1 VTPALHLGKAVHAAL
16 QAFHIARWR
25 GGDDSPAAV
34 AAAFDQAFNRVEREE
49 GPVRFDGDTDRE
61 WNRFDGLAVVAA
73 WFSGRARAP
82 WPFLSP
88 SAADFAN
95 ARTYLDAHNAVRAS
109 VKPPADYKGAWVPIP
124 PLAWSDELA
133 LSAQAWAD
141 HLKNDRKCKLEHSDT
156 RNGENLAGGKGLDAK
171 YAVKLWENEGKNF
184 RWVPVYEFDIPSGH
198 YSQVVWRKTTLV
210 GCARVSCGRTVTIVC
225 QYSPP
230 GNHIGKSPY

>member
-1 VTPALHLGKAVHAAL
+1 VILRAAL
-16 QAFHIARWR
+16 LA
-25 GGDDSPAAV
+25 GV
-34 AAAFDQAFNRVEREE
+34 AAASS
-49 GPVRFDGDTDRE
+49 G
-61 WNRFDGLAVVAA
+61 AA
-73 WFSGRARAP
+73 PAP
-82 WPFLSP
+82 SPSLSP
-88 SAADFAN
+88 SAGASPNPGLHRPGQN
-95 ARTYLDAHNAVRAS
+95 AGRAR
-109 VKPPADYKGAWVPIP
+109 VTTPADYKGAWVPIP